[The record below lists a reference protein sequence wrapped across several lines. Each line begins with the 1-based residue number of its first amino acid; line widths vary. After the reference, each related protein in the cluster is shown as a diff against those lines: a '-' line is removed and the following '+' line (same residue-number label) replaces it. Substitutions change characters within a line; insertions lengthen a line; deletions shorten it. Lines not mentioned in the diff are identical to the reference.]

1 METGGLIPRRFCGFD
16 GSLAIFPEKLM
27 IAIYYCVLLSVKGGI
42 CLLNKKKR
50 RRAVEALPA
59 LIWVGVILFQMLVL
73 AKLKVQETGWDRG
86 PAASLAQEVW
96 QPLP

>member
-1 METGGLIPRRFCGFD
+1 M
-16 GSLAIFPEKLM
+16 
-27 IAIYYCVLLSVKGGI
+27 
-42 CLLNKKKR
+42 
-50 RRAVEALPA
+50 EALPA

-86 PAASLAQEVW
+86 PAASLAQEGW